1 MTRQEEI
8 LKGLN
13 ESWGSK
19 GINATSNTSV
29 ASNGITTSN
38 LSLGRAVVFN
48 FTEGINVPKFTSSEL
63 SSLKN
68 VTDGQLVYITDGSPA
83 GLYCSINSNWELIQ
97 AQDNPYGS
105 FYDTTNQTVAID
117 GIAAMAYNTTVSS
130 YGVSIVSGSRIKFDY
145 AGVYNIQFSAQFE
158 RGSGSTA
165 KDVVIWLRLNGND
178 VADSA
183 TRITFQGAG
192 GHYFVAA
199 WNFFQPVSKND
210 YCEIMWTQ
218 NDSIGIAY
226 DPANL
231 TIPYPAIPSVIL
243 TVNKVN

>member
-13 ESWGSK
+13 ESWGNK
-19 GINATSNTSV
+19 GINVTSNTSV
-29 ASNGITTSN
+29 ASNGITASN
-38 LSLGRAVVFN
+38 PSSGRAVILN
-48 FTEGINVPKFTSSEL
+48 FSEGINVPNLTSSQV
-63 SSLKN
+63 SSLVN
-68 VTDGQLVYITDGSPA
+68 VTDGQLVYITDGSPI
-83 GLYCSINSNWELIQ
+83 GLYCYINSTWGLIQ
-97 AQDNPYGS
+97 AQANPYGS
-105 FYDTTNQTVAID
+105 FYDTTNQSVAID
-117 GIAAMAYNTTVSS
+117 GIAAMTYNTTVSS
-130 YGVSIVSGSRIKFDY
+130 YGVNIVSGSRIKFDY
-145 AGVYNIQFSAQFE
+145 AGIYNIQFSTQFE

-165 KDVVIWLRLNGND
+165 KDVAIWLRLNGSD
-178 VADSA
+178 VPNSA

-199 WNFFQPVSKND
+199 WNFFQSVNKND

-218 NDSIGIAY
+218 NDSIEIAY

-243 TVNKVN
+243 TVNKIN

>member
-29 ASNGITTSN
+29 ASNGITISDP
-38 LSLGRAVVFN
+38 SIGRAVVLN
-48 FTEGINVPKFTSSEL
+48 FTEGINVPKFTSSQV

-83 GLYCSINSNWELIQ
+83 GLYCNINSTWELIQ
-97 AQDNPYGS
+97 SQDNPYGS
-105 FYDTTNQTVAID
+105 FYDTTNQSVAID
-117 GIAAMAYNTTVSS
+117 GIAAMTYNTTVLS
-130 YGVSIVSGSRIKFDY
+130 YGISIVSGSRIKFDY
-145 AGVYNIQFSAQFE
+145 EGVYNIQFSTQFE
-158 RGSGSTA
+158 RSSGSTA
-165 KDVVIWLRLNGND
+165 KQLVIWLRLNGND
-178 VADSA
+178 IPNSS
-183 TRITFQGAG
+183 TRITFQGSA

-199 WNFFQPVSKND
+199 WNFFQLVSKND

-218 NDSIGIAY
+218 NDSIGIAF
-226 DPANL
+226 DPGNL
-231 TIPYPAIPSVIL
+231 TIPYPAIPSIIL